1 LKSIRYFLHFIALKL
16 IGVSQLFR
24 EQSDFAALI

>member
-1 LKSIRYFLHFIALKL
+1 LHFIALKL

-24 EQSDFAALI
+24 ENRAILQY